1 MQKIALIVDSA
12 CDLSLET
19 IKEKNIK
26 LLPLRISY
34 SHGEY
39 KDKIDISADE
49 IYSNLEKEVPKT
61 SLPSAEDLEEILVS
75 LENDGYTH
83 VIAVTISSGLSGTYN
98 SIRLALEDHPK
109 LVSHVFDTKILAMP
123 EGIVAMDV
131 ADLINSGKSFEEIVD
146 ALPTI
151 RKNIAGYF
159 TVNTLEYLTKG
170 GRIGRIAG
178 TIGEMLNLKP
188 VVSVD
193 EDGVYYTVCKARGR
207 KQSIIKLTGILKDA
221 LIQGPCNVWV
231 LHGGVLEEAKSF
243 LESIKNLN
251 NIVNI
256 DIAQISPALGVHGG
270 PGLLGLAIQKV
281 D

>member
-19 IKEKNIK
+19 IKEKNIY

-39 KDKIDISADE
+39 RDKIEISADE
-49 IYSNLEKEVPKT
+49 IYSNLEKEIPKT
-61 SLPSAEDLEEILVS
+61 SLPSTQDLEDMLIS
-75 LENDGYTH
+75 LENEGYTH
-83 VIAVTISSGLSGTYN
+83 VIAVTISSGLSGTFN

-109 LVSHVFDTKILAMP
+109 LTSHVFDTKILAMP
-123 EGIVAMDV
+123 EGIVAMEV

-151 RKNIAGYF
+151 REKITGYY
-159 TVNTLEYLTKG
+159 TVNTLEYLIKG
-170 GRIGRIAG
+170 GRIGKISG
-178 TIGEMLNLKP
+178 TIGDMLNLKP
-188 VVSVD
+188 VVTVN
-193 EDGVYYTVCKARGR
+193 EDGIYYTVCKARGR
-207 KQSIIKLTGILKDA
+207 KQSIVKLTNILKEA
-221 LIQGPCNVWV
+221 LNEGPCNVWV
-231 LHGGVLEEAKSF
+231 LHGGVLDEAKSI
-243 LESIKNLN
+243 LESMKNLD
-251 NIVNI
+251 NILSI
-256 DIAQISPALGVHGG
+256 DISQISPALGVHGG